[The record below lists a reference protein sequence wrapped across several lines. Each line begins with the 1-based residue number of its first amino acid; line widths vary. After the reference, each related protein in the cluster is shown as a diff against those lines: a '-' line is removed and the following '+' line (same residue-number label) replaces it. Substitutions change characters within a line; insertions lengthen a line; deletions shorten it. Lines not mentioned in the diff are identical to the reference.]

1 MEIYNIYFS
10 PTGGTKKAADIVC
23 RALADGRNVTEID
36 LSVYGENYSR
46 YQFKE
51 GDLCV
56 AAVPSYG
63 GRVPAIVVERLASM
77 SGGGAKA
84 VLMAVYGNR
93 EFEDTLVELED
104 TLAAAGFVCEAAIS
118 VVAEHSIVHQYGAGR
133 PDEEDQAE
141 LQEFAAEIKRHLTRA
156 GIPIPEESGA
166 AWIPGNRPY
175 KPFGVV
181 SLKPRADN
189 TCVRCGVCAARCP
202 VQAIPTDNPSK
213 TNWEICIACMRCRS
227 ICPIQARKLDQTVL
241 DGLTQKLAKVCQGR
255 KENNLYLKNYSST
268 FPMR

>member
-23 RALADGRNVTEID
+23 RALADGQNVTEID
-36 LSVYGENYSR
+36 LSVYGEDYSR
-46 YQFKE
+46 YQFKK

-63 GRVPAIVVERLASM
+63 GRVPVIAVERLASM

-118 VVAEHSIVHQYGAGR
+118 AVAQHSIVHQYGAGR
-133 PDEEDQAE
+133 PDKEDWAR
-141 LQEFAAEIKRHLTRA
+141 LQEFGAEIKRHLTKE
-156 GIPIPEESGA
+156 GMSEETDA
-166 AWIPGNRPY
+166 EWIPGNRPY
-175 KPFGVV
+175 KPFGIV
-181 SLKPRADN
+181 SLKPQADE
-189 TCVRCGVCAARCP
+189 TCTGCGACAAGCP
-202 VQAIPTDNPSK
+202 VQAIPADNPRE
-213 TNWEICIACMRCRS
+213 TYPEICIACMRCRT
-227 ICPIQARKLDQTVL
+227 ICPVQARRLDQTVL
-241 DGLTQKLAKVCQGR
+241 DGLTQKLAKVCRGR
-255 KENNLYLKNYSST
+255 KENILYLKN
-268 FPMR
+268 